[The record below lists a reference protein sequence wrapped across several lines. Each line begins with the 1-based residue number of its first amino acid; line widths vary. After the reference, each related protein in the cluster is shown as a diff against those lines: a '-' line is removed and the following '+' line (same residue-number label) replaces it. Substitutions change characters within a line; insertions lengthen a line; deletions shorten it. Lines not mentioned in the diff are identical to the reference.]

1 MRDPYQ
7 DARQQMVENQ
17 IVKRGVTDSRVIA
30 AMLKVPRH
38 KFLGSTMRNRA
49 YNDSPLPIEAD
60 QTISQPYMVALMT
73 ELLDLTGNEKALE
86 IGTGSGYQAAVLAE
100 LARKVFTI
108 ERVPILAQKARET
121 LEKLGYQ
128 NIVVTSGD
136 GTLGWSE
143 FAPFDR
149 IIITAAAPRIPTPV
163 FNQLAEGGKLVIPL
177 GDRLSQVLKV
187 VQKQG
192 EKAII
197 VDSVNCVF
205 VPLVGKEGWD
215 S

>member
-7 DARQQMVENQ
+7 DARWSMVENQ
-17 IVKRGVTDSRVIA
+17 LRKRGITDNRVLD
-30 AMLKVPRH
+30 AMRTVPRH
-38 KFLGSTMRNRA
+38 LFVSATMKSRA

-73 ELLDLTGNEKALE
+73 QLLNLTGDDKVLE
-86 IGTGSGYQAAVLAE
+86 IGAGSGYQAAVLGL

-108 ERVPILAQKARET
+108 DRVPKLALKARQT

-128 NIVVTSGD
+128 NIVVSSGD

-143 FAPFDR
+143 FAPYDR
-149 IIITAAAPRIPTPV
+149 VIITAAAPRIPPAIV
-163 FNQLAEGGKLVIPL
+163 GQLAEGGKLVIPV
-177 GDRLSQVLKV
+177 GDRITQVLKV
-187 VQKQG
+187 AQKRG
-192 EKAII
+192 DEI
-197 VDSVNCVF
+197 VITDSVNCVF

-215 S
+215 K